1 MRGDP
6 RAFVHPAQVLG
17 GGGQGVSVAATARA
31 ESTAAVGSMQ
41 WITQR
46 LGRIVLHVVVIG
58 LTLAWVIPTA
68 GLILRSLWP
77 VSPVAPIGWWAG
89 LSPAYPLNL
98 RKQLQAVAQSK
109 PGP

>member
-17 GGGQGVSVAATARA
+17 GGGQTMSVAAAARA

-68 GLILRSLWP
+68 GLFLSSVRALSPLRPS
-77 VSPVAPIGWWAG
+77 GWWTG
-89 LSPAYPLNL
+89 LSPPDHITL
-98 RKQLQAVAQSK
+98 RHYSQ
-109 PGP
+109 